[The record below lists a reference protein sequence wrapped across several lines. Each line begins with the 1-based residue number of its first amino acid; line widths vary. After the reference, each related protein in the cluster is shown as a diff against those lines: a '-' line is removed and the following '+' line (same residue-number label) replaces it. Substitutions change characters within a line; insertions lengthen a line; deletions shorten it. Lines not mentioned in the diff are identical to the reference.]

1 MKYCSQCGSPT
12 EDESRFCMKCGT
24 PFKPQPIHEPEINTP
39 NAALHPQDYAADMP
53 RPLTV
58 QSTAQASGRKKFLI
72 GIVGIAAILIVT
84 VAVLLATGV
93 LPELFSSDSQ
103 EAYED
108 DEREDTED
116 ADHKTGSSSGLFG
129 FLHDEE
135 SDPPE
140 QDQPEFQTP
149 EPTPEALP
157 TQTPVPEVIAGTL
170 TAWVSSE
177 SDGFMMQDAASRV
190 PGLEVSYE
198 VLSSDDYAVRM
209 NVALASG
216 DLPDVF
222 IMNDYSI
229 NVKSFIESGALLDL
243 SVLESKASAVETMSC
258 LLQYGRDEAGVLR
271 ACTGNGNIGVMYY
284 RGSLARKYLGTDDPA
299 EVQAMVSTLEGLS
312 ETARIL
318 YDASGGKCKFTSVGE
333 MNRPALYSKT
343 NPWVVQNSL
352 MVTDDTFNSDYL
364 QVARSLY
371 DYGCLADWDVWGGAW
386 IEHLSSS
393 PNAADG
399 NDTEV
404 FSYFMP
410 SWAIWLFAS
419 VTDQT
424 DAYGDWAVI
433 KGPNNYMMDN
443 TWIGADAYTENPA
456 AAIKLIEIMTM
467 DEEYLENWARSQNVM
482 VSSNLVNRRILD
494 IGILPAFNNQNVFQ
508 VILDASYDASGWAF
522 TPYDKT
528 INSLWEETALSVI
541 KGQTSLDD
549 AKEAFIRK
557 VHSELPELN

>member
-157 TQTPVPEVIAGTL
+157 TQTPVPGVIAGTL

-284 RGSLARKYLGTDDPA
+284 RRSLA
-299 EVQAMVSTLEGLS
+299 
-312 ETARIL
+312 
-318 YDASGGKCKFTSVGE
+318 
-333 MNRPALYSKT
+333 
-343 NPWVVQNSL
+343 
-352 MVTDDTFNSDYL
+352 
-364 QVARSLY
+364 
-371 DYGCLADWDVWGGAW
+371 
-386 IEHLSSS
+386 
-393 PNAADG
+393 
-399 NDTEV
+399 
-404 FSYFMP
+404 
-410 SWAIWLFAS
+410 
-419 VTDQT
+419 
-424 DAYGDWAVI
+424 
-433 KGPNNYMMDN
+433 
-443 TWIGADAYTENPA
+443 
-456 AAIKLIEIMTM
+456 
-467 DEEYLENWARSQNVM
+467 
-482 VSSNLVNRRILD
+482 
-494 IGILPAFNNQNVFQ
+494 
-508 VILDASYDASGWAF
+508 
-522 TPYDKT
+522 
-528 INSLWEETALSVI
+528 
-541 KGQTSLDD
+541 
-549 AKEAFIRK
+549 
-557 VHSELPELN
+557 